1 MIDYYSN
8 KEEIDSASMLKDKL
22 KDIEKVGEA
31 TDIFLNTQYGVVL
44 NYVDALEN
52 AKKFVELTMRDNY
65 LLDIARM
72 YREQIETQHGVLALQ
87 HKDVIISDLM
97 RMEH

>member
-8 KEEIDSASMLKDKL
+8 QEEITNASMLKLKL
-22 KDIEKVGEA
+22 KAHREA
-31 TDIFLNTQYGVVL
+31 TDTFLNTQYGVVL
-44 NYVDALEN
+44 EFANALES
-52 AKKFVELTMRDNY
+52 AEKFVELSRRDSY

-72 YREQIETQHGVLALQ
+72 YRDQIATQHGVHALL

>member
-1 MIDYYSN
+1 MLDHYSN
-8 KEEIDSASMLKDKL
+8 KEVINSASMLKHKL
-22 KDIEKVGEA
+22 KDIESIREA
-31 TDIFLNTQYGVVL
+31 TDTFLNTQYGVVL
-44 NYVDALEN
+44 EFANALES
-52 AKKFVELTMRDNY
+52 AEKFVELTFRDSS

-72 YREQIETQHGVLALQ
+72 YREHIAIQHGVQALL

>member
-1 MIDYYSN
+1 MIGYYSN
-8 KEEIDSASMLKDKL
+8 QEEITNASMLKRKL
-22 KDIEKVGEA
+22 KDIKKIGEA
-31 TDIFLNTQYGVVL
+31 TDTFLNTQYGVVL
-44 NYVDALEN
+44 EFANALES
-52 AKKFVELTMRDNY
+52 AEKFVELTLRDSS

-72 YREQIETQHGVLALQ
+72 YREQIATQHGAQALL

>member
-8 KEEIDSASMLKDKL
+8 QEEITNASMLKHKL
-22 KDIEKVGEA
+22 KDIEKIGEA
-31 TDIFLNTQYGVVL
+31 TDTFLNTQYGVVL
-44 NYVDALEN
+44 EFANALES
-52 AKKFVELTMRDNY
+52 AEKFVELTLRDSY

-72 YREQIETQHGVLALQ
+72 YRDQIATQHGVHALQ